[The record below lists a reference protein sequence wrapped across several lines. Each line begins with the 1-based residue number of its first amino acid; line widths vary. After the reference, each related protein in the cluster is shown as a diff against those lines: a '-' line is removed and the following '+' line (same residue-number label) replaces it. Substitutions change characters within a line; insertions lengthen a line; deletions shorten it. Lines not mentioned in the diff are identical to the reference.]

1 MNIGILG
8 TGNVGSALGAGW
20 AKAGHAIFFGTRDPE
35 SEKVMALKRGIPGAR
50 VADHQATIDQSEI
63 VVLATPWRVTAEL
76 LSGLMGWDGKILI
89 DATNPIAPGLTLA
102 VGLDTSA
109 AEQIAA
115 WTPGA
120 RVVKAFNTT
129 GANIMGDPLFAGV
142 PASMFFCGDD
152 AQAKTACAGLI
163 QELGF
168 EPVDCGALSMARYLE
183 PMALV
188 WINLTRTQGLGR
200 EIAFKLLRR

>member
-8 TGNVGSALGAGW
+8 TGNVGAALGDGW
-20 AKAGHAIFFGTRDPE
+20 AKAGHTIVFGSRDPQG
-35 SEKVMALKRGIPGAR
+35 EKAQALLAELPGAQIKS
-50 VADHQATIDQSEI
+50 HQAAVDRSEF

-76 LSGLMGWDGKILI
+76 LAALSGWEGKILI
-89 DATNPIAPGLTLA
+89 DATNPIAPGLALA

-115 WTPGA
+115 WAPGA

-129 GANIMGDPLFAGV
+129 GYNVMRDPLFAGV

-152 AQAKTACAGLI
+152 ADAKTACRGLI
-163 QELGF
+163 EALGF
-168 EPVDCGALSMARYLE
+168 EPIDCGALAMARYLE
-183 PMALV
+183 PMALM
-188 WINLTRTQGLGR
+188 WINLTRTPGLDR

>member
-76 LSGLMGWDGKILI
+76 LSGLRGWDGKILI